1 MEELK
6 VKKIV
11 EKLVVEV
18 KLVEVELK
26 KKWKKFFYKDQ
37 FEWDGIEDKIVQL
50 EEKYEQFEVD
60 IVVVGS
66 DFGKI

>member
-1 MEELK
+1 M
-6 VKKIV
+6 
-11 EKLVVEV
+11 
-18 KLVEVELK
+18 VEVELK

-37 FEWDGIEDKIVQL
+37 LEWDGIEDKIVQL